1 VKYTSID
8 KPARKKWSVEKAMS
22 ILKERNDFDTISSL
36 TSARKRDDLADV
48 LCQLQA
54 FKILVYIDKKL

>member
-1 VKYTSID
+1 MD
-8 KPARKKWSVEKAMS
+8 
-22 ILKERNDFDTISSL
+22 ILKSRNDFDTIKNL

-54 FKILVYIDKKL
+54 FKILTYNN